1 MTNTLPTLP
10 PCILARGCRVSMVS
24 LMTLVGLTSEAGAQ
38 GRIDQTLMMK
48 YGGVLAPECGNYL
61 LPQLKYLGDSL
72 VVQDGGTPVLTGPD
86 PKVAPNY
93 FGAAPPREFES
104 ALTSQVA
111 GGDPLVFVFY
121 RNASGVYAAV
131 AGGPKT
137 LAALP
142 PAFRDGKR
150 VRHCDPNR
158 NRAPGAT
165 VAAEVGPP
173 DLLRDVKFREPYLK
187 ALGPLAKEDWLMV
200 LDGPAP
206 PVKNITVAGLSYQLV
221 HVCKNHDCFDNN
233 LTLLYASG
241 TIYASLMLRGEPA
254 RVGAPPPAVAAE
266 LDRLW
271 QGQWRQQR

>member
-1 MTNTLPTLP
+1 MNRPSRTQTAALGL
-10 PCILARGCRVSMVS
+10 SMVS
-24 LMTLVGLTSEAGAQ
+24 LLMLPGPVPAASAQ
-38 GRIDQTLMMK
+38 GKIDQALMMK

-61 LPQLKYLGDSL
+61 LPMLKYLGDSL
-72 VVQDGGTPVLTGPD
+72 VVQDGGKALLTGRD
-86 PKVAPNY
+86 PKPAPNH
-93 FGAAPPREFES
+93 FGATPPPEFES

-121 RNASGVYAAV
+121 RNSSGVYAAV

-150 VRHCDPNR
+150 VRHCDANR
-158 NRAPGAT
+158 NRAPGAP
-165 VAAEVGPP
+165 VVAEVGPP
-173 DLLRDVKFREPYLK
+173 DLLRDAKFRQPYLK
-187 ALGPLAKEDWLMV
+187 ALGPLANEYWLKV

-206 PVKNITVAGLSYQLV
+206 PVKRVTVAGTSYQLV

-233 LTLLYASG
+233 LTLLYAPG
-241 TIYASLMLRGEPA
+241 TVYASLMVGGKPT

-271 QGQWRQQR
+271 QGQWRSQR

>member
-1 MTNTLPTLP
+1 MAMSRASRIPASAGRLL
-10 PCILARGCRVSMVS
+10 MVS
-24 LMTLVGLTSEAGAQ
+24 LALLGLVPAASAQ
-38 GRIDQTLMMK
+38 GKIDQALLMK

-72 VVQDGGTPVLTGPD
+72 VVQDGGKPLLTGRD

-93 FGAAPPREFES
+93 FGASPPPEFES
-104 ALTSQVA
+104 ALTSLVS
-111 GGDPLVFVFY
+111 GGDALVFVFY
-121 RNASGVYAAV
+121 RNATGVYAAV

-142 PAFRDGKR
+142 RAFTDGTR

-158 NRAPGAT
+158 NR
-165 VAAEVGPP
+165 VAGTGPP
-173 DLLRDVKFREPYLK
+173 AEPGPPELLRDAKFRQPYLR
-187 ALGPLAKEDWLMV
+187 ALGPLASSEDWLTA

-206 PVKNITVAGLSYQLV
+206 PVTKVTVAGTSYQLV

-233 LTLLYASG
+233 LTLLYAPG
-241 TIYASLMLRGEPA
+241 TVFARLQVRGKPT
-254 RVGAPPPAVAAE
+254 RVGAPPPAVAGE

-271 QGQWRQQR
+271 QGQWRSQR